1 MTEVKWIKLDVGV
14 FDNRKVKQIRALPEG
29 DSLLVIWLQLLCLAG
44 TINDNGRIYLTE
56 EIPYTDQMLRNFLQ
70 EPLATVQLALQTFE
84 NLGMIEVE
92 DDIIYIANWAKYQN
106 QEDLERL
113 REQGRKRV
121 RNYRARQKEIECNAN
136 VTLQKRYNTVT
147 CNALEEERR
156 KEKEDRREKKE
167 DIPFLRKKENKKI
180 YEEVKELIKTELL
193 KRELFQEEEND
204 LRNMVDNYEEKDI
217 IHGIREAV
225 IYNKP
230 SLAYVYAIAKKR
242 NEERK

>member
-70 EPLATVQLALQTFE
+70 EPLATVQLALSTFS
-84 NLGMIEVE
+84 NMGMIEVQ

-113 REQGRKRV
+113 REQNRLRNIKYRQRKALRM
-121 RNYRARQKEIECNAN
+121 RDASRD
-136 VTLQKRYNTVT
+136 VTND
-147 CNALEEERR
+147 ALERR

-167 DIPFLRKKENKKI
+167 DISFLRKKENKKI
-180 YEEVKELIKTELL
+180 YEEAKSLIETELL
-193 KRELFQEEEND
+193 KRELFQKEEKD
-204 LRNMVDNYEEKDI
+204 LRDMVNNYEEKDI

-242 NEERK
+242 NEEKK

>member
-70 EPLATVQLALQTFE
+70 EPLATVQLALSTF
-84 NLGMIEVE
+84 NNMGMIEVQ

-113 REQGRKRV
+113 REQNRLRNIKYRQRKALRM
-121 RNYRARQKEIECNAN
+121 RDASRD
-136 VTLQKRYNTVT
+136 VTND
-147 CNALEEERR
+147 ALEEERR

-167 DIPFLRKKENKKI
+167 EYSFLRKKENKKI
-180 YEEVKELIKTELL
+180 YEEVKELIETELL
-193 KRELFQEEEND
+193 KRELFQEEEID

>member
-29 DSLLVIWLQLLCLAG
+29 DSLLVIWIQLLCLAG

-70 EPLATVQLALQTFE
+70 EPLATVQLALSTFS
-84 NLGMIEVE
+84 NMGMIEVE

-113 REQGRKRV
+113 REQNRLRNIKYRQRKALRM
-121 RNYRARQKEIECNAN
+121 RDASRD
-136 VTLQKRYNTVT
+136 VTND
-147 CNALEEERR
+147 ALEEERR
-156 KEKEDRREKKE
+156 KENEDRREKKE
-167 DIPFLRKKENKKI
+167 DISFLRKKENKKI
-180 YEEVKELIKTELL
+180 YEEVKELIETELL
-193 KRELFQEEEND
+193 KRELFQEEEKD
-204 LRNMVDNYEEKDI
+204 LRNMVNSYEEKDI
-217 IHGIREAV
+217 IYGIREAV

>member
-70 EPLATVQLALQTFE
+70 EPLATVQLALSTFS
-84 NLGMIEVE
+84 NMGMIEVQ

-113 REQGRKRV
+113 REQNRLRNIKYRQRKALRM
-121 RNYRARQKEIECNAN
+121 RDASRD
-136 VTLQKRYNTVT
+136 VTND
-147 CNALEEERR
+147 ALERR

-167 DIPFLRKKENKKI
+167 DISFLRKKENKKI
-180 YEEVKELIKTELL
+180 YEEVKELIQTELL

>member
-70 EPLATVQLALQTFE
+70 EPLATVQLALSTFS
-84 NLGMIEVE
+84 NMGMIEVQ

-113 REQGRKRV
+113 REQNRLRNIKYRQRKALRM
-121 RNYRARQKEIECNAN
+121 RDASRD
-136 VTLQKRYNTVT
+136 VTND
-147 CNALEEERR
+147 ALERR

-167 DIPFLRKKENKKI
+167 DISFLRKKENKKI
-180 YEEVKELIKTELL
+180 YEEVKELIETELL

-242 NEERK
+242 NEEKK

>member
-70 EPLATVQLALQTFE
+70 EPLATVQLALSTFS
-84 NLGMIEVE
+84 NMGMIEVQ

-113 REQGRKRV
+113 REQNRLRNIKYRQRKALRM
-121 RNYRARQKEIECNAN
+121 RDASRD
-136 VTLQKRYNTVT
+136 VTND
-147 CNALEEERR
+147 ALERR

-167 DIPFLRKKENKKI
+167 DISFLRKKENKKI
-180 YEEVKELIKTELL
+180 YEEAKSLIEKELL

>member
-70 EPLATVQLALQTFE
+70 EPLATVQLALTTFS
-84 NLGMIEVE
+84 NMGMIEVQ

-113 REQGRKRV
+113 REQNRLRNIKYRQRKALRM
-121 RNYRARQKEIECNAN
+121 RDASRD
-136 VTLQKRYNTVT
+136 VTND
-147 CNALEEERR
+147 ALEEERR

-180 YEEVKELIKTELL
+180 YEEAKSLIETELL

>member
-70 EPLATVQLALQTFE
+70 EPLATVQLALSTFS
-84 NLGMIEVE
+84 NMGMIEVQ

-113 REQGRKRV
+113 REQNRLRNIKYRQRKALRM
-121 RNYRARQKEIECNAN
+121 RDASRD
-136 VTLQKRYNTVT
+136 VTND
-147 CNALEEERR
+147 ALERR

-167 DIPFLRKKENKKI
+167 DISFLRKKENKKI
-180 YEEVKELIKTELL
+180 YEEVKELIQTELL

-242 NEERK
+242 NEEKK

>member
-44 TINDNGRIYLTE
+44 TINNNGRIYLTE

-70 EPLATVQLALQTFE
+70 EPLATVQLALSTFS
-84 NLGMIEVE
+84 NMGMIEVQ

-113 REQGRKRV
+113 REQNRLRNIKYRQRKALRM
-121 RNYRARQKEIECNAN
+121 RDASRD
-136 VTLQKRYNTVT
+136 VTND
-147 CNALEEERR
+147 ALERR

-167 DIPFLRKKENKKI
+167 DISFLRKKENKKI

-193 KRELFQEEEND
+193 KRELFQEEEID
-204 LRNMVDNYEEKDI
+204 LQNMVDNYEEKDI

>member
-70 EPLATVQLALQTFE
+70 EPLATVQLALTTFS
-84 NLGMIEVE
+84 NMGMIEVQ

-113 REQGRKRV
+113 REQNRLRNIKYRQRKALRM
-121 RNYRARQKEIECNAN
+121 RDASRD
-136 VTLQKRYNTVT
+136 VTND
-147 CNALEEERR
+147 ALEEERR
-156 KEKEDRREKKE
+156 KKIEDRRIKSVARFTKPTRDELLQYCNEKHLTLNVDRFLDYYESNGWKVGRTPMKDWKRTARNWSRKDSPPKKE
-167 DIPFLRKKENKKI
+167 ERRLSATD
-180 YEEVKELIKTELL
+180 EELVREVTEELW
-193 KRELFQEEEND
+193 R
-204 LRNMVDNYEEKDI
+204 
-217 IHGIREAV
+217 
-225 IYNKP
+225 
-230 SLAYVYAIAKKR
+230 
-242 NEERK
+242 

>member
-29 DSLLVIWLQLLCLAG
+29 DSLLVIWIQLLCLAG

-70 EPLATVQLALQTFE
+70 EPLATVQLALSTFS
-84 NLGMIEVE
+84 NMGMIEVE

-113 REQGRKRV
+113 REQNRLRNIKYRQRKALRM
-121 RNYRARQKEIECNAN
+121 RDASRD
-136 VTLQKRYNTVT
+136 VTND
-147 CNALEEERR
+147 ALEEERR

-167 DIPFLRKKENKKI
+167 DISFLRKKENKKI
-180 YEEVKELIKTELL
+180 YEEVKELIETELL
-193 KRELFQEEEND
+193 KRELFQEEEKD
-204 LRNMVDNYEEKDI
+204 LRNMVNSYEEKDI
-217 IHGIREAV
+217 IYGIREAV

>member
-70 EPLATVQLALQTFE
+70 EPLATVQLALSTFS
-84 NLGMIEVE
+84 NMGMIEVQ

-113 REQGRKRV
+113 REQNRLRNIKYRQRKALRM
-121 RNYRARQKEIECNAN
+121 RDASRD
-136 VTLQKRYNTVT
+136 VTND
-147 CNALEEERR
+147 ALEEERR

-167 DIPFLRKKENKKI
+167 DISFLRKKENKKI
-180 YEEVKELIKTELL
+180 YEEVKELIQTELL

-242 NEERK
+242 NEEKK

>member
-70 EPLATVQLALQTFE
+70 EPLATVQLALSTFS
-84 NLGMIEVE
+84 NMGMIEVE

-113 REQGRKRV
+113 REQNRLRNIKYRQRKALRM
-121 RNYRARQKEIECNAN
+121 RDASRD
-136 VTLQKRYNTVT
+136 VTND
-147 CNALEEERR
+147 ALEEERR

-167 DIPFLRKKENKKI
+167 DISFLRKKENKKI
-180 YEEVKELIKTELL
+180 YEEVKELIQTELL

-204 LRNMVDNYEEKDI
+204 LRNMVNNYEEKDI

-242 NEERK
+242 NEEKK

>member
-70 EPLATVQLALQTFE
+70 EPLATVQLALSTFS
-84 NLGMIEVE
+84 NMGMIEVQ

-113 REQGRKRV
+113 REQNRLRNIKYRQRKALRM
-121 RNYRARQKEIECNAN
+121 RDASRD
-136 VTLQKRYNTVT
+136 VTND
-147 CNALEEERR
+147 ALEEERR

-167 DIPFLRKKENKKI
+167 EYTFLRKKENKKI
-180 YEEVKELIKTELL
+180 YEEVKELIQTELL

>member
-70 EPLATVQLALQTFE
+70 EPLATVQLALSTFS
-84 NLGMIEVE
+84 NMGMIEVE

-113 REQGRKRV
+113 REQNRLRNIKYRQRKALRM
-121 RNYRARQKEIECNAN
+121 RDASRD
-136 VTLQKRYNTVT
+136 VTND
-147 CNALEEERR
+147 ALEEERR

-167 DIPFLRKKENKKI
+167 DISFLRKKENKKI
-180 YEEVKELIKTELL
+180 YEEVKELIQTELL

-242 NEERK
+242 KEERK